1 MHSLIIGGTKGI
13 GRALAQRLA
22 AGGDCVTVAG
32 RRLPSSQELLPE
44 GVEAVAA
51 DLRNPEVAESVLKE
65 SVAARGLIGRL
76 VFLQRYRGEGDS
88 WTGEIETSLTATR
101 RLIESLSGDFISDAP
116 GAVVLV
122 SSNANR
128 FVAKGQSVAYHVAKA
143 GLLQLAR
150 YYAVQLGP
158 RNIRVNV
165 VSPCTILKPESQEYY
180 LNNVPLM
187 EAYRRITPLGRMG
200 TADEV
205 ARVIEFLCSPGAS
218 FITGQEIVVDGGLSL
233 LLHDALAKDL
243 CGLS

>member
-13 GRALAQRLA
+13 GWALALRLA
-22 AGGDCVTVAG
+22 TKG
-32 RRLPSSQELLPE
+32 
-44 GVEAVAA
+44 EAVSVVGRHLPPPSESLPAGIETTSL
-51 DLRNPEVAESVLKE
+51 DLQDPEIAEARVKE
-65 SVAARGLIGRL
+65 TIAARGRISRL
-76 VFLQRYRGEGDS
+76 VFLQRFRGQGDA
-88 WTGEIETSLTATR
+88 WAGEIETSLTATR
-101 RLIESLSGDFISDAP
+101 RMIDFLSDQFAPEHP
-116 GAVVLV
+116 GAIVLV

-143 GLLQLAR
+143 GILQLAR
-150 YYAVQLGP
+150 YYAVALGS

-165 VSPCTILKPESQEYY
+165 VSPCTILKPESQDFY
-180 LNNVPLM
+180 LNNAPLM
-187 EAYRRITPLGRMG
+187 ETYKCITPLGRMG

-205 ARVIEFLCSPGAS
+205 AGVIEFLCSSGAS